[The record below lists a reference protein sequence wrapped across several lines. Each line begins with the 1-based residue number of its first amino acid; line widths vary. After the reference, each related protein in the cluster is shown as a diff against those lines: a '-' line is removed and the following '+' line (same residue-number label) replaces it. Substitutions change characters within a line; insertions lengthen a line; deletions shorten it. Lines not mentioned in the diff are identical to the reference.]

1 MFKKEQ
7 KEKFSFRK
15 YKDGRT
21 DSKLIG
27 ATILAVGIGLSIG
40 TNVVQADVVSKD
52 NNAPTLVSDTTKVS
66 SGSSATFRDD
76 ETSSNVVKVDA
87 ILDKDVSEPTKSNN
101 TIGEADGSDVL
112 SFKSEAT
119 VNYKLESDNS
129 LLKSEKVQAGA
140 GTVTTPYDKKGISY
154 DTDGK
159 KYRESIVDK
168 SGISLS

>member
-66 SGSSATFRDD
+66 SDSSATFRDD
-76 ETSSNVVKVDA
+76 
-87 ILDKDVSEPTKSNN
+87 
-101 TIGEADGSDVL
+101 
-112 SFKSEAT
+112 
-119 VNYKLESDNS
+119 
-129 LLKSEKVQAGA
+129 
-140 GTVTTPYDKKGISY
+140 
-154 DTDGK
+154 
-159 KYRESIVDK
+159 
-168 SGISLS
+168 